1 MSHPP
6 VLPAQDLA
14 APAKSGLVAAPLL
27 DGEFRPDID
36 PELAPIR
43 KTMLGRPQHLLELAC
58 KVVQAPWGGVGLL
71 SEDGELVEH
80 FAYGVSEELAADLLR
95 STWTLD
101 LLRYALAQPGS
112 TFLPDLTDEA
122 EQLGT
127 PPGLSPIGPFLALP
141 LQFPGRCR
149 GALYLGRARGA
160 PPFGPADEE
169 MVQPICTWL
178 ENGKLFEEAH
188 FQAQMQLLNRVAQAA
203 AGNLDLAR
211 ILSAALRELDR
222 HLPLHVCAVWLA
234 EGEDAAGTQPDASPV
249 DALPAPV
256 FLRLAEVSS
265 VSRERTRALGLV
277 PGLRLLLEQTPFTD
291 CVQKGQALYA
301 DWNSRHGDPTSG
313 MPVSVADR
321 AAADRLRPG
330 RSRGAACLAVPLRAG
345 DRIVGVLQSLLTR
358 PAGFTRDQIQLLSLV
373 ADLLGPA
380 VSSSQ
385 LYGQLRNAYEELRLT
400 QGQLIQAEKMRA
412 LGELASGM
420 AHEFNNSLCG
430 VLGFL
435 ELTLLERGLD
445 STSRSYLESA
455 RTCALDATQTVR
467 RVQDFARNQ
476 RDVQNLQ
483 RLDANELVRQ
493 TLELARHKW
502 EDLTHVRGTPIE
514 VEMQTEASG
523 KVAGCPTE
531 LREVLTNLIFNA
543 VDAMPAGGTLG
554 VRTWS
559 TASDV
564 FLAVSD
570 TGVGISPAVRQRLFE
585 PFFTTKGERGNG
597 LGLSVVFGIVR
608 RHQGEITVES
618 QPGQGSTFTVR
629 LPLVAENLEP
639 DDSLAEEQSGASP
652 TVGMRV
658 LVIEDDDKVRDFLNK
673 GLTLLGH
680 RPCLTAE
687 GQEGLAALDAERF
700 DVVLTD
706 LGLPGISG
714 EELARRISLRPSPP
728 PVIVLTGWADQ
739 IRSENWRMAGVTS
752 VLGKPVALDAL
763 ADALAAVCPPLA

>member
-1 MSHPP
+1 MNPPP
-6 VLPAQDLA
+6 VLSAQDLA
-14 APAKSGLVAAPLL
+14 ALPKPGLIAAPLL
-27 DGEFRPDID
+27 DGEFRPDSD

-71 SEDGELVEH
+71 AEDGELVEH
-80 FAYGVSEELAADLLR
+80 FACGVSEEMAADLLR
-95 STWTLD
+95 SPWPQEMLRFVLD
-101 LLRYALAQPGS
+101 QPGS
-112 TFLPDLTDEA
+112 TCLPDLAEEA
-122 EQLGT
+122 PHLGS

-149 GALYLGRARGA
+149 GALYLGRPQGG
-160 PPFGPADEE
+160 PLFGPADEE

-211 ILSAALRELDR
+211 ILSVALRELDR
-222 HLPLHVCAVWLA
+222 HLPLHVCAIWLA
-234 EGEDAAGTQPDASPV
+234 EGGEAASPPPDTPPV
-249 DALPAPV
+249 DTLPAPL

-291 CVQKGQALYA
+291 CLRKGQALYA
-301 DWNSRHGDPTSG
+301 DWNSRPCEVAAA
-313 MPVSVADR
+313 MPGNLADR
-321 AAADRLRPG
+321 AVADRLRPG
-330 RSRGAACLAVPLRAG
+330 RPQGAACLAVPLRAG

-385 LYGQLRNAYEELRLT
+385 LYSQLRNAYEELRLT

-412 LGELASGM
+412 LGELASGV
-420 AHEFNNSLCG
+420 AHEFNNALCG

-445 STSRSYLESA
+445 STCRGYLESA

-476 RDVQNLQ
+476 RDNKNVQ
-483 RLDANELVRQ
+483 RLNANELVRH
-493 TLELARHKW
+493 TLELVRHKW
-502 EDLTHVRGTPIE
+502 EDLTRTRGTPIE
-514 VEMQTEASG
+514 VEMRTEAVG
-523 KVAGCPTE
+523 EIAGCPTE

-543 VDAMPAGGTLG
+543 VDAMPAGGTLA
-554 VRTWS
+554 VRAWS
-559 TASDV
+559 TATHV
-564 FLAVSD
+564 FLSVRD

-608 RHQGEITVES
+608 RHQGEITVDS
-618 QPGQGSTFTVR
+618 QPGRGSTFTVR
-629 LPLVAENLEP
+629 LPLAPEQAETKEP
-639 DDSLAEEQSGASP
+639 SPPEPSAASSSA
-652 TVGMRV
+652 GMRV
-658 LVIEDDDKVRDFLNK
+658 LVIEDDAKVRDFLGK
-673 GLTLLGH
+673 GLALLGH
-680 RPCLTAE
+680 RPRLTAE
-687 GQEGLAALDAERF
+687 GEEGLAAMDAEHF

-714 EELARRISLRPSPP
+714 EEIARRISLRPSPP
-728 PVIVLTGWADQ
+728 AVIVLTGWADR
-739 IRSENWRMAGVTS
+739 ICAENWKMAGVAS

-763 ADALAAVCPPLA
+763 ADTLASVCPQRS